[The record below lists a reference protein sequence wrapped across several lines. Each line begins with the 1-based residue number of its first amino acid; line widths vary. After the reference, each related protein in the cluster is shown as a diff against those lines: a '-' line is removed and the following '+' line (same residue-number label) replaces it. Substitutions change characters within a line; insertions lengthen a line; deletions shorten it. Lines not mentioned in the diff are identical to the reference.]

1 MGKVL
6 FVMALPFIAWWAIGT
21 WWKIRTARSERER
34 TLLSRG
40 SMAAAIGIGLGIL
53 AVFVIPGR
61 GKIIVLPMVIVGSLI
76 YSRSIRSALEKIR
89 AEDRDQKQL

>member
-1 MGKVL
+1 MPKIL
-6 FVMALPFIAWWAIGT
+6 LIMSLPFFAWWGIGT

-40 SMAAAIGIGLGIL
+40 SMAAAIGMALGLL
-53 AVFVIPGR
+53 SVFVIPGR
-61 GKIIVLPMVIVGSLI
+61 GKLIVLPMVIVGSLI

-89 AEDRDQKQL
+89 AEDRDRKQL